1 MFNSVFFIV
10 ICFWDGIFPGPNLPP
25 FQGGQLGPDPILNL
39 RYIVYCMI
47 FQIKW
52 WVFGDLDDG
61 IGILDGDYV
70 ICNDFL
76 LTERKYLVFLI
87 LHLV

>member
-1 MFNSVFFIV
+1 MFGLVYIEFWMVHLGYRMVYFVFWMVYLVLSTVYFIF
-10 ICFWDGIFPGPNLPP
+10 CTIFH
-25 FQGGQLGPDPILNL
+25 F
-39 RYIVYCMI
+39 
-47 FQIKW
+47 KW
-52 WVFGDLDDG
+52 LVFGDLDDG

>member
-1 MFNSVFFIV
+1 MNFI
-10 ICFWDGIFPGPNLPP
+10 FS
-25 FQGGQLGPDPILNL
+25 
-39 RYIVYCMI
+39 MI
-47 FQIKW
+47 FHFKW
-52 WVFGDLDDG
+52 WVFGDLDNG
-61 IGILDGDYV
+61 IGILDGNYV